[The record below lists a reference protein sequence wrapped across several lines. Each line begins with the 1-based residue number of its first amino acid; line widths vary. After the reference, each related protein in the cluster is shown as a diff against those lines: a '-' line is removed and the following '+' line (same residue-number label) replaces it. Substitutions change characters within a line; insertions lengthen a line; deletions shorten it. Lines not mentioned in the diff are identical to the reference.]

1 MSIAIISS
9 ASSQDGAYLAELLL
23 AKGYRVCGTYRG
35 TSSFK
40 FWGLGQVGVRDHANR
55 LPSHRAFSDWSL
67 PITPATKKF
76 RAPPIPK
83 NNAPKI

>member
-23 AKGYRVCGTYRG
+23 AKGYRVSGTYRG

-40 FWGLGQVGVRDHANR
+40 FWRFGQVGVRDHANR
-55 LPSHRAFSDWSL
+55 LPSHRARSDWSL

-76 RAPPIPK
+76 RAPPLPK
-83 NNAPKI
+83 KNATKI